1 MNKAKLNMDVI
12 NKVIAFKMLDI
23 LRENSIIEDNK
34 YASIERK
41 RLQYGESI
49 SGNKKWRIKCYLWK
63 ENIVSIRGRE
73 HCTP

>member
-1 MNKAKLNMDVI
+1 MILKESDIAAYKSLLSQSELDKLDLEEQNKELHRQI
-12 NKVIAFKMLDI
+12 
-23 LRENSIIEDNK
+23 S
-34 YASIERK
+34 
-41 RLQYGESI
+41 

>member
-41 RLQYGESI
+41 KLRYGESI
-49 SGNKKWRIKCYLWK
+49 IK
-63 ENIVSIRGRE
+63 ENKLYQEVK
-73 HCTP
+73 

>member
-23 LRENSIIEDNK
+23 LRENSIIKDNK

-49 SGNKKWRIKCYLWK
+49 IK
-63 ENIVSIRGRE
+63 ENKLYQEVK
-73 HCTP
+73 

>member
-41 RLQYGESI
+41 RLQYEESI
-49 SGNKKWRIKCYLWK
+49 IK
-63 ENIVSIRGRE
+63 ENKLYQEVK
-73 HCTP
+73 

>member
-34 YASIERK
+34 YVSIERK

-49 SGNKKWRIKCYLWK
+49 IK
-63 ENIVSIRGRE
+63 ENKLYQEVK
-73 HCTP
+73 

>member
-23 LRENSIIEDNK
+23 LREFSIIEDNK

-49 SGNKKWRIKCYLWK
+49 IK
-63 ENIVSIRGRE
+63 ENKLYQEVK
-73 HCTP
+73 

>member
-23 LRENSIIEDNK
+23 LRENSIIEDNT

-49 SGNKKWRIKCYLWK
+49 IK
-63 ENIVSIRGRE
+63 ENKLYQEVK
-73 HCTP
+73 

>member
-23 LRENSIIEDNK
+23 LRENSIIEDNN
-34 YASIERK
+34 YASIERT

-49 SGNKKWRIKCYLWK
+49 IK
-63 ENIVSIRGRE
+63 ENKLYQEVK
-73 HCTP
+73 

>member
-1 MNKAKLNMDVI
+1 MDKTEVNMNVL

-34 YASIERK
+34 YASIDRK

-49 SGNKKWRIKCYLWK
+49 IK
-63 ENIVSIRGRE
+63 ENKLYQEVK
-73 HCTP
+73 

>member
-34 YASIERK
+34 YASIELK
-41 RLQYGESI
+41 KLQYAQ
-49 SGNKKWRIKCYLWK
+49 RIIK
-63 ENIVSIRGRE
+63 
-73 HCTP
+73 